1 MVEGEG
7 EVKRQGGR
15 GLLIGSHSQSKYCWH
30 TSCHQV
36 SLNKYMITLIILVQ
50 CQIAILSSFL
60 PYLVY
65 FSITHIIAVVG
76 RRTGGT
82 WATIMVVTASCPNP
96 VQVSEVEQH
105 DVILVVNCVSQ
116 LFLMSINLE
125 D

>member
-1 MVEGEG
+1 MVEGG
-7 EVKRQGGR
+7 GGVKRQGGQ
-15 GLLIGSHSQSKYCWH
+15 GPVDWFSFTEQILLAHIL
-30 TSCHQV
+30 

-105 DVILVVNCVSQ
+105 DVILVVDCVSQ